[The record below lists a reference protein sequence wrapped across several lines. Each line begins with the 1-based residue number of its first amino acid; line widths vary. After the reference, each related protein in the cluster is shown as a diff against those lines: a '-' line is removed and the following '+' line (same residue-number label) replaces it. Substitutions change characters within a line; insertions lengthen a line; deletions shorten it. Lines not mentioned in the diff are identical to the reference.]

1 MHAIE
6 VLLLRTYMRLMKL
19 VTRLVR
25 LRWPV
30 LFEGAGSSLEL
41 CRRIARDG
49 HQRVL
54 LVTDAGLTALGMH
67 QPLVAELEACGV
79 VCRVYDGVEPDPTIA
94 QVEAGHAVLQSMDAQ
109 AVLALGGGS
118 SIDAAKVMAAMAR
131 NRKPVRQMFGLFKA
145 RRGMLPFYVIPTT
158 AGTGSEVTVG
168 AVISDPDSGQ
178 KMLLA
183 DPRLMPDAAAL
194 DGELMRGLPPA
205 ITAATGMDALTH
217 AVEAFVSR
225 NATPETDACAIAAGR
240 VIFADLEAA
249 FAAGDDGAR
258 RQRLARA
265 SHDAGR
271 AITKASLGYVHA
283 IAHNLGARYHLPHG
297 LANAIV
303 MPHVL
308 EYSLPACASR
318 LALFARACAV
328 STEADDRQAATAL
341 IERIRQMNRNFG
353 IPDCVDSLARADVSG
368 LARAARA
375 EARFLY
381 PVPRYLTQAGAEALI
396 SRLQPVA

>member
-1 MHAIE
+1 VHAIE
-6 VLLLRTYMRLMKL
+6 VMLLRIYMRLMKV
-19 VTRLVR
+19 VTHWVR
-25 LRWPV
+25 LQWPR
-30 LFEGAGSSLEL
+30 LFEGAGSSLAL
-41 CRRIARDG
+41 CRQIAADG

-67 QPLVAELEACGV
+67 HPLVAELVANGV
-79 VCRVYDGVEPDPTIA
+79 SCQLYDGVEPDPTIA
-94 QVEAGHAVLQSMDAQ
+94 QVEDGYAQLQAVDAQ

-118 SIDAAKVMAAMAR
+118 SIDAAKVIAAMAQ
-131 NRKPVRQMFGLFKA
+131 NNKPVRQMFGLFKA

-183 DPRLMPDAAAL
+183 DPRLMPTAAAL

-217 AVEAFVSR
+217 AVEAYVSR
-225 NATPETDACAIAAGR
+225 NATAETDAYAVAAGR
-240 VIFADLEAA
+240 VIFQDLETA
-249 FAAGDDGAR
+249 FAAGDDAEL

-303 MPHVL
+303 MPYVL
-308 EYSLPACASR
+308 EYSLPVCAPR
-318 LALFARACAV
+318 LAQFARACAV
-328 STEADDRQAATAL
+328 SLEADNRQAAMAL
-341 IERIRQMNRNFG
+341 ITRIRELNRVFG
-353 IPDCVDSLARADVSG
+353 IPERVADLRGPDVHAI
-368 LARAARA
+368 ARAARA

-381 PVPRYLTQAGAEALI
+381 PVPRYLTQGGAETLI
-396 SRLQPVA
+396 SQMLPT